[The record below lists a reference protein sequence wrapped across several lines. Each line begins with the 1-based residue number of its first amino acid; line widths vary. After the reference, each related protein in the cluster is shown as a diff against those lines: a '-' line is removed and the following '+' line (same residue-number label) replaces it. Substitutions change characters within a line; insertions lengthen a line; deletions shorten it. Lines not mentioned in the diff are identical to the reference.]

1 MDLNDPVMMAELLV
15 EQEAE
20 AVRVETARKF
30 VGQFTIGLITVEE
43 LAYKLLE
50 IVDGTS

>member
-15 EQEAE
+15 EREAE
-20 AVRVETARKF
+20 AARIEEARKF

-43 LAYKLLE
+43 LASKLTE
-50 IVDGTS
+50 IVERTS